1 MTNERGGEKC
11 EERWWGHAGLVGEG
25 EEEES
30 IKKKQTKKTARSA
43 EKKRGATGSG
53 IQTCAHAG
61 KSVTVRPLED
71 PHSIFFFFLPFLRPQ
86 NLCAHFFL
94 NPHLRQNST
103 GSRQAS

>member
-71 PHSIFFFFLPFLRPQ
+71 PHSIFFFFCHSFGRRIF
-86 NLCAHFFL
+86 ARIL

-103 GSRQAS
+103 GSRQASS